1 MSKWQRKQCR
11 RFVECMEDHFPAQ
24 LISESTRGGA
34 PLDLLFVTRGGLV
47 GDVFGVVLGRVT
59 TKWQS
64 S

>member
-1 MSKWQRKQCR
+1 
-11 RFVECMEDHFPAQ
+11 MEDHFPAQ

-59 TKWQS
+59 TKWHS